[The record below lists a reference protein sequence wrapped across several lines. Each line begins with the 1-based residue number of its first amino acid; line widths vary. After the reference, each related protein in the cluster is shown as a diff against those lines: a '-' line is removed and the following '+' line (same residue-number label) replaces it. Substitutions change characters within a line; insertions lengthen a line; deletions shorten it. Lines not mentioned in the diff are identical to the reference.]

1 MKLNIILIIIV
12 LYMIHFYRTPDG
24 FDNFNDNVIV
34 SPSYGTVMEI
44 LDNSTHYHIAIFLSP
59 MDIHV
64 QYFPCEAVISD
75 IIYDKTGK
83 FKLAYNV
90 NKSRYN
96 EKCIHKLATKFGD
109 IDVYQIAGFLVRR
122 IDYYKNINDKVEAGE
137 KLGIIHFGSRVD
149 ITLPKIATDGSVLY
163 LNIKKGDKMMG
174 GRSIIGEYI
183 F

>member
-1 MKLNIILIIIV
+1 MKLTTTLIIIV
-12 LYMIHFYRTPDG
+12 LYILYFYRTPNSCSN
-24 FDNFNDNVIV
+24 FDDNVIV

-44 LDNSTHYHIAIFLSP
+44 LENSSHYHIAIFLSP
-59 MDIHV
+59 LDVHV

-83 FKLAYNV
+83 FELAYNV

-96 EKCIHKLATKFGD
+96 EKCIHKLSTKFGY

-122 IDYYKNINDKVEAGE
+122 IDYYKNINDKVKVGD

-149 ITLPKIATDGSVLY
+149 ITLPKISTNGNQLKI
-163 LNIKKGDKMMG
+163 LIKKGDKMCG
-174 GRSIIGEYI
+174 GRSIIAMY
-183 F
+183 